1 MKTGFS
7 LCSIFNREKP
17 FFINWEP
24 CNENRFFPVCK
35 YYTVKTLFWPCT
47 GPVLALYWSC
57 TGPVRDCIKQTLGQF
72 SVHKIVPAFVLLKNP
87 GQHIFFWDFL
97 TFSTI
102 KIQKSLNPLYCVFS
116 LGQFCRDYLGFQ
128 KNCLS
133 GTFTVSKLQYSN
145 IVNTFYVQDNTSLE
159 K

>member
-1 MKTGFS
+1 MMWQLLTSFPNY
-7 LCSIFNREKP
+7 IFLWFWISTKR
-17 FFINWEP
+17 
-24 CNENRFFPVCK
+24 CNSHGHSK
-35 YYTVKTLFWPCT
+35 
-47 GPVLALYWSC
+47 
-57 TGPVRDCIKQTLGQF
+57 CIKKPKFTPRNWCW
-72 SVHKIVPAFVLLKNP
+72 SAIMLLS
-87 GQHIFFWDFL
+87 IYSML
-97 TFSTI
+97 TTTNRDHCVSTI
-102 KIQKSLNPLYCVFS
+102 KIQESLNPLYCVFS